1 MISFYKTKIT
11 NEGTELSVENMFEQ
25 LLGRNIPVGC
35 KTFLLVLKSDHWFM
49 AYTGAYAWNIC
60 KRVLGLRILMNA
72 QQRK

>member
-35 KTFLLVLKSDHWFM
+35 KTFLLVL
-49 AYTGAYAWNIC
+49 
-60 KRVLGLRILMNA
+60 
-72 QQRK
+72 